1 MPAACGI
8 RQAEDSLS
16 ISPDV
21 ATDNFDGARRARSED
36 NAMHDNVI
44 HVRSQVPGAAA
55 PGITALSAAPP
66 HEISGVWIIV
76 AVVCIGSFMG
86 QLDASITQLALP
98 ALESDFSA
106 SVADVSWVAVIFLL
120 AVTVMLPVFG
130 RLADMFGRKK
140 QYAAGFLVFIAGSA
154 LCGFA
159 PGIGA
164 LIAARALQ
172 AVGAAMIS
180 ANSVAIIVSVAGDRL
195 RGKAL
200 GIQAAVQAIGL
211 CAGPTVGGWIVD
223 TLDWRW
229 VFWVNVPFG
238 LLGTILAWFII
249 PETSAAKPGSRFDAL
264 GALLLVPALGALM
277 LAINQVGS
285 WGLTSPGV
293 IGSAA
298 AGVLL
303 LVGLIIWE
311 RRASDPLIRLSMFG
325 KWSFACGNLVG
336 LFAFV
341 ILFGLFF
348 LMPFAFERVFGES
361 SFAAGLRLTT
371 IPIALGI
378 CAPISGALSDRIGN
392 RLLCACGMLIV
403 CIGLL
408 SLYIQFETATPSLL
422 LVTLSLVVVG
432 IGEGTFFAPNN
443 NAIMGSAS
451 VAESGAAGSLLN
463 VTRDLGTSVGIAM
476 AASLLSWQ
484 LRLLTGGS
492 STLSAS
498 EADLTSAIRT
508 IVMILALL
516 AGFAAMLSW
525 VRPSAVARHTSDRT

>member
-1 MPAACGI
+1 
-8 RQAEDSLS
+8 
-16 ISPDV
+16 
-21 ATDNFDGARRARSED
+21 
-36 NAMHDNVI
+36 MHDNMLQI
-44 HVRSQVPGAAA
+44 RSQESETSAPSGSTSSDVPMHGR
-55 PGITALSAAPP
+55 SM
-66 HEISGVWIIV
+66 VWTIV

-86 QLDASITQLALP
+86 QLDASITQLVLP
-98 ALESDFSA
+98 ALERTFSA
-106 SVADVSWVAVIFLL
+106 SVAEVSWVAVIFLL
-120 AVTVMLPVFG
+120 AVTVMLPIFG

-140 QYAAGFLVFIAGSA
+140 QYAAGFLIFIAGSA

-159 PGIGA
+159 PGIKT
-164 LIAARALQ
+164 LIAARVLQ

-180 ANSVAIIVSVAGDRL
+180 ANSVAIIVSVAGAKL

-238 LLGTILAWFII
+238 LLGVILAWFIV
-249 PETSAAKPGSRFDAL
+249 PETSASKPDSRFDTL

-293 IGSAA
+293 LGSAA
-298 AGVLL
+298 AGILL
-303 LVGLIIWE
+303 TVALVAWQH
-311 RRASDPLIRLSMFG
+311 RSSDPLIPLGLFK
-325 KWSFACGNLVG
+325 KWAFACGNLVG

-361 SFAAGLRLTT
+361 AFSAGLRLTT

-378 CAPISGALSDRIGN
+378 FAPISGALSDRIGN
-392 RLLCACGMLIV
+392 RLLCTCGMVIV

-408 SLYIQFETATPSLL
+408 CLYIQFEAAKPSLL
-422 LVTLSLVVVG
+422 LITLSLVVVG

-451 VAESGAAGSLLN
+451 VAESGEAGSLLN

-476 AASLLSWQ
+476 TASLLSWQ
-484 LRLLTGGS
+484 LRLLTGRS
-492 STLSAS
+492 STLDASA
-498 EADLTSAIRT
+498 ADLTSAIRMVV
-508 IVMILALL
+508 IVLALL
-516 AGFAAMLSW
+516 ASLAAILSW
-525 VRPSAVARHTSDRT
+525 VRPAEPSAARKR

>member
-1 MPAACGI
+1 M
-8 RQAEDSLS
+8 R
-16 ISPDV
+16 
-21 ATDNFDGARRARSED
+21 
-36 NAMHDNVI
+36 DNVLHI
-44 HVRSQVPGAAA
+44 RSQERATAA
-55 PGITALSAAPP
+55 PSGATPSALPR
-66 HEISGVWIIV
+66 HVTTMIWIIV

-86 QLDASITQLALP
+86 QLDASITQLVLP
-98 ALESDFSA
+98 ALEREFSA
-106 SVADVSWVAVIFLL
+106 SVGEVSWVALIFLL

-140 QYAAGFLVFIAGSA
+140 QYAAGFLFFVAGSA

-180 ANSVAIIVSVAGDRL
+180 ANSVAIIVSVAGAKL

-229 VFWVNVPFG
+229 VFWVNVPVG
-238 LLGTILAWFII
+238 LLGTILAWFIV
-249 PETSAAKPGSRFDAL
+249 PETSAGKPGSRFDTL

-293 IGSAA
+293 LGSAA
-298 AGVLL
+298 AGIVLMTA
-303 LVGLIIWE
+303 LIVRE
-311 RRASDPLIRLSMFG
+311 RRSSDPLIPLGLFK

-361 SFAAGLRLTT
+361 AFSAGLRLTT

-378 CAPISGALSDRIGN
+378 FAPISGALSDRIGN
-392 RLLCACGMLIV
+392 RLLCTGGMLIV

-408 SLYIQFETATPSLL
+408 SLYFQFETATPSLL
-422 LVTLSLVVVG
+422 LVTLSLVVIG

-451 VAESGAAGSLLN
+451 VAESGEAGSLLN
-463 VTRDLGTSVGIAM
+463 VTRDLGTSIGIAM
-476 AASLLSWQ
+476 SASLLSWQ

-498 EADLTSAIRT
+498 AADLASAIRM
-508 IVMILALL
+508 IVIVLALL
-516 AGFAAMLSW
+516 ALLAAILSW
-525 VRPSAVARHTSDRT
+525 VRPPGPSATHER